1 MRVMIL
7 AAGFGTRL
15 KPITNNIPKALVKLG
30 STTLLEICIKKLKA
44 QGISDIIVNVH
55 HFAEQI
61 KNFLAENNNFGLN
74 ISISDETEKLLDTGG
89 GLKKA
94 AWFFDDGKPFLL
106 HNVDVISN
114 INLKA
119 FLNIHIISKA
129 IVTLAVRKRKSS
141 RYLLFN
147 SEDILRGWK
156 NVKTKEIVSSEDV
169 KSLKEYAF
177 SGIHIIDQKIFSLM
191 PDDKIFSMIDL
202 YLEIMKSKNIYGYV
216 NNDSFWMDVGN
227 PESLKIA
234 EENLKKFIKG

>member
-169 KSLKEYAF
+169 KSLNEYAF